1 MFLLANLKFQII
13 MKQNIENVDKQ
24 FRSAQS
30 DTLLAKNAENQ
41 TNISNCD
48 HVQLGGQ
55 AYYDEK
61 KFFMFTPDDPIVG
74 QVQKFRGLGM
84 AQQMADGTFDFVR
97 KPQLKPK
104 STLIKKLA
112 HGRASKTKDDAIQL
126 TLKVYRNEGVNISEA
141 IRREALEAA
150 DAIREYQL
158 RH

>member
-1 MFLLANLKFQII
+1 MDTKNFINN
-13 MKQNIENVDKQ
+13 QN
-24 FRSAQS
+24 
-30 DTLLAKNAENQ
+30 
-41 TNISNCD
+41 NCD
-48 HVQLGGQ
+48 NNSVVINSSPIGGGQEGAPVHVQLGGQ

-61 KFFMFTPDDPIVG
+61 KFFMFTPDDPVVG

-126 TLKVYRNEGVNISEA
+126 TLKVYRNEGINISEA

>member
-1 MFLLANLKFQII
+1 MT
-13 MKQNIENVDKQ
+13 QNIENVDKQ

-112 HGRASKTKDDAIQL
+112 HGRLSATIDGAIQL
-126 TLKVYRNEGVNISEA
+126 TLKVYKTEGLNIKETIIKEA
-141 IRREALEAA
+141 KEAFE
-150 DAIREYQL
+150 
-158 RH
+158 

>member
-1 MFLLANLKFQII
+1 MFLLANLKYQII
-13 MKQNIENVDKQ
+13 MTQNIENVDKQ
-24 FRSAQS
+24 F
-30 DTLLAKNAENQ
+30 NAENQ
-41 TNISNCD
+41 NNISQCD

-112 HGRASKTKDDAIQL
+112 HGRLSATIDGAIQL
-126 TLKVYRNEGVNISEA
+126 TLKVYKTEGLNIKEA
-141 IRREALEAA
+141 IIKEAKEAF
-150 DAIREYQL
+150 E
-158 RH
+158 

>member
-1 MFLLANLKFQII
+1 MDTKNFINN
-13 MKQNIENVDKQ
+13 QN
-24 FRSAQS
+24 
-30 DTLLAKNAENQ
+30 
-41 TNISNCD
+41 NCD
-48 HVQLGGQ
+48 NNSVVINSSPIGGGQEGAPVHVQLGGQ

-126 TLKVYRNEGVNISEA
+126 TLKVYRNEGININEA

>member
-1 MFLLANLKFQII
+1 

-61 KFFMFTPDDPIVG
+61 KFFMFTPDDPVVG

-104 STLIKKLA
+104 STLIRKLA
-112 HGRASKTKDDAIQL
+112 HGRLSDTFDGAVQL
-126 TLKVYRNEGVNISEA
+126 TLKVFRTEGLNIRENIIKEA
-141 IRREALEAA
+141 REAFE
-150 DAIREYQL
+150 
-158 RH
+158 

>member
-13 MKQNIENVDKQ
+13 MTQNIENVDQ
-24 FRSAQS
+24 QV
-30 DTLLAKNAENQ
+30 NIENQ

-112 HGRASKTKDDAIQL
+112 HGRLSATIDGAIQL
-126 TLKVYRNEGVNISEA
+126 TLKVYKTEGLNIKETIIKEA
-141 IRREALEAA
+141 KEAFE
-150 DAIREYQL
+150 
-158 RH
+158 

>member
-1 MFLLANLKFQII
+1 MDTKNFINN
-13 MKQNIENVDKQ
+13 QN
-24 FRSAQS
+24 
-30 DTLLAKNAENQ
+30 
-41 TNISNCD
+41 NCD
-48 HVQLGGQ
+48 NNSVVINSSPIGGGQEGAPVHVQLGGQ

-126 TLKVYRNEGVNISEA
+126 TLKVYRNEGVNINEA

>member
-1 MFLLANLKFQII
+1 MSRDNLRKL
-13 MKQNIENVDKQ
+13 KLT
-24 FRSAQS
+24 
-30 DTLLAKNAENQ
+30 TLLRSLNSTSSIMDTNNINNNQ
-41 TNISNCD
+41 NSISQCD

-84 AQQMADGTFDFVR
+84 GQQMADGTFDFVR

-126 TLKVYRNEGVNISEA
+126 TLKVYRTEGINISEA
-141 IRREALEAA
+141 IRMEAIVAA

>member
-1 MFLLANLKFQII
+1 MFLLANLKYQII
-13 MKQNIENVDKQ
+13 MTQNIENVDKQ
-24 FRSAQS
+24 F
-30 DTLLAKNAENQ
+30 TAENQ
-41 TNISNCD
+41 NNISQCD
-48 HVQLGGQ
+48 HIQLGGQ

-112 HGRASKTKDDAIQL
+112 HGRLSATIDGAIQL
-126 TLKVYRNEGVNISEA
+126 TLKVYKTEGLNIKEA
-141 IRREALEAA
+141 IIKEAKEAFV
-150 DAIREYQL
+150 
-158 RH
+158 

>member
-13 MKQNIENVDKQ
+13 MTQNIENVDKQ
-24 FRSAQS
+24 F
-30 DTLLAKNAENQ
+30 NAENQ
-41 TNISNCD
+41 NNISQCD

-61 KFFMFTPDDPIVG
+61 KFFMFTPDDPVVG

-104 STLIKKLA
+104 STLIRKLA
-112 HGRASKTKDDAIQL
+112 HGRLSDTFDGAVQL
-126 TLKVYRNEGVNISEA
+126 TLKVFRTEGLNIRETIIKEA
-141 IRREALEAA
+141 REAFE
-150 DAIREYQL
+150 
-158 RH
+158 

>member
-24 FRSAQS
+24 F
-30 DTLLAKNAENQ
+30 NAENQ
-41 TNISNCD
+41 NNISQCD

-104 STLIKKLA
+104 STLIRKLA
-112 HGRASKTKDDAIQL
+112 HGRLSDTFDGAVQL
-126 TLKVYRNEGVNISEA
+126 TLKVFRTEGLNIRETIIKEA
-141 IRREALEAA
+141 REAFE
-150 DAIREYQL
+150 
-158 RH
+158 

>member
-1 MFLLANLKFQII
+1 MT
-13 MKQNIENVDKQ
+13 QNIENVDKQ
-24 FRSAQS
+24 F
-30 DTLLAKNAENQ
+30 TAENQ
-41 TNISNCD
+41 NNISQCD
-48 HVQLGGQ
+48 HIQLGGQ

-112 HGRASKTKDDAIQL
+112 HGRLSATIDGAIQL
-126 TLKVYRNEGVNISEA
+126 TLKVYKTEGLNIKEA
-141 IRREALEAA
+141 IIKEAKEAFV
-150 DAIREYQL
+150 
-158 RH
+158 

>member
-13 MKQNIENVDKQ
+13 MTQNIENVDQ
-24 FRSAQS
+24 QV
-30 DTLLAKNAENQ
+30 NIENQ
-41 TNISNCD
+41 TNIGNCD

-112 HGRASKTKDDAIQL
+112 HGRLSATIDGAIQL
-126 TLKVYRNEGVNISEA
+126 TLKVYKTEGLNIKETIIKEA
-141 IRREALEAA
+141 KEAFE
-150 DAIREYQL
+150 
-158 RH
+158 

>member
-13 MKQNIENVDKQ
+13 MTQNIENVDQ
-24 FRSAQS
+24 QV
-30 DTLLAKNAENQ
+30 NIENQ

-97 KPQLKPK
+97 KPQL
-104 STLIKKLA
+104 
-112 HGRASKTKDDAIQL
+112 
-126 TLKVYRNEGVNISEA
+126 
-141 IRREALEAA
+141 
-150 DAIREYQL
+150 
-158 RH
+158 

>member
-24 FRSAQS
+24 F
-30 DTLLAKNAENQ
+30 NAENQ
-41 TNISNCD
+41 NNISQCD

-112 HGRASKTKDDAIQL
+112 HGRLSATIDGAIQL
-126 TLKVYRNEGVNISEA
+126 TLKVYKTEGLNIKETIIKEA
-141 IRREALEAA
+141 KEAFE
-150 DAIREYQL
+150 
-158 RH
+158 

>member
-13 MKQNIENVDKQ
+13 MTQNIENVDQ
-24 FRSAQS
+24 QV
-30 DTLLAKNAENQ
+30 NIENQ

-97 KPQLKPK
+97 KPRLKPK

-112 HGRASKTKDDAIQL
+112 HGRLSATIDGAIQL
-126 TLKVYRNEGVNISEA
+126 TLKVYKTEGLNIKETIIKEA
-141 IRREALEAA
+141 KEAFE
-150 DAIREYQL
+150 
-158 RH
+158 

>member
-1 MFLLANLKFQII
+1 MFLLVNLKFQII

-61 KFFMFTPDDPIVG
+61 KFFMFTPDDPVVG

-97 KPQLKPK
+97 KPQRKPK
-104 STLIKKLA
+104 STLIRKLA
-112 HGRASKTKDDAIQL
+112 HGRLSDTFDGAVQL
-126 TLKVYRNEGVNISEA
+126 TLKVFRTEGLNIRETIIKEA
-141 IRREALEAA
+141 REAFE
-150 DAIREYQL
+150 
-158 RH
+158 

>member
-1 MFLLANLKFQII
+1 MT
-13 MKQNIENVDKQ
+13 QNIENVDQ
-24 FRSAQS
+24 QV
-30 DTLLAKNAENQ
+30 NIENQ

-97 KPQLKPK
+97 TPQLKPK

-112 HGRASKTKDDAIQL
+112 HGRLSATIDGAIQL
-126 TLKVYRNEGVNISEA
+126 TLKVYKTEGLNIKETIIKEA
-141 IRREALEAA
+141 K
-150 DAIREYQL
+150 
-158 RH
+158 

>member
-1 MFLLANLKFQII
+1 MFLLANLKYQII
-13 MKQNIENVDKQ
+13 MTQNIENVDKQ
-24 FRSAQS
+24 F
-30 DTLLAKNAENQ
+30 TAENQ
-41 TNISNCD
+41 NNISQCD
-48 HVQLGGQ
+48 HIQLGGQ

-112 HGRASKTKDDAIQL
+112 HGRLSATIDGAIQL
-126 TLKVYRNEGVNISEA
+126 TLKVYKTEGLNIKETIIKEA
-141 IRREALEAA
+141 KEAFE
-150 DAIREYQL
+150 
-158 RH
+158 

>member
-1 MFLLANLKFQII
+1 MT
-13 MKQNIENVDKQ
+13 QNIENVDKQ
-24 FRSAQS
+24 F
-30 DTLLAKNAENQ
+30 TAENQ
-41 TNISNCD
+41 NNISQCD

-112 HGRASKTKDDAIQL
+112 HGRLSATIDGAIQL
-126 TLKVYRNEGVNISEA
+126 TLKVYKTEGLNMKETIIKEA
-141 IRREALEAA
+141 KEAFE
-150 DAIREYQL
+150 
-158 RH
+158 

>member
-1 MFLLANLKFQII
+1 MDTKNFINN
-13 MKQNIENVDKQ
+13 QN
-24 FRSAQS
+24 
-30 DTLLAKNAENQ
+30 
-41 TNISNCD
+41 NCD
-48 HVQLGGQ
+48 NNSVVINSSPMGGGQEGAPVHVQLGGQ

-61 KFFMFTPDDPIVG
+61 KFFMFTPDDSIVG

>member
-1 MFLLANLKFQII
+1 MSQDNLRKL
-13 MKQNIENVDKQ
+13 KLT
-24 FRSAQS
+24 
-30 DTLLAKNAENQ
+30 TLLRSLNSTSSIMDTNNINNQ
-41 TNISNCD
+41 NNISQCD

-61 KFFMFTPDDPIVG
+61 KFFMFTPDDPVVG

-112 HGRASKTKDDAIQL
+112 HGRLSATIDGAIQL
-126 TLKVYRNEGVNISEA
+126 TLKVYKTEGLNIKETIIKEA
-141 IRREALEAA
+141 KEAFE
-150 DAIREYQL
+150 
-158 RH
+158 

>member
-1 MFLLANLKFQII
+1 MT
-13 MKQNIENVDKQ
+13 QNIENVDKQ

-30 DTLLAKNAENQ
+30 DALLAKNAENQ

-61 KFFMFTPDDPIVG
+61 KFFMFTPDDPVVG

-112 HGRASKTKDDAIQL
+112 HGRLSATIDGAIQL
-126 TLKVYRNEGVNISEA
+126 TLKVYKTEGLNIKETIIKEA
-141 IRREALEAA
+141 KEAFE
-150 DAIREYQL
+150 
-158 RH
+158 

>member
-1 MFLLANLKFQII
+1 MDTKNFINN
-13 MKQNIENVDKQ
+13 QN
-24 FRSAQS
+24 
-30 DTLLAKNAENQ
+30 
-41 TNISNCD
+41 NCD
-48 HVQLGGQ
+48 NNSVVINSSPIGGGQEGAPVHVQLGGQ

-112 HGRASKTKDDAIQL
+112 HGRLSATIDGAIQL
-126 TLKVYRNEGVNISEA
+126 TLKVYKTEGLNMKETIIKEA
-141 IRREALEAA
+141 KEAFE
-150 DAIREYQL
+150 
-158 RH
+158 

>member
-1 MFLLANLKFQII
+1 MDTKNFINN
-13 MKQNIENVDKQ
+13 QN
-24 FRSAQS
+24 
-30 DTLLAKNAENQ
+30 
-41 TNISNCD
+41 NCD
-48 HVQLGGQ
+48 NNSVVINSSPMGGGREGAPVHVQLGGQ

-126 TLKVYRNEGVNISEA
+126 TLKVYRNEGINISEA

>member
-1 MFLLANLKFQII
+1 MFLLANLKYQII
-13 MKQNIENVDKQ
+13 MTQNIENVDQ
-24 FRSAQS
+24 QV
-30 DTLLAKNAENQ
+30 NIENQ

-61 KFFMFTPDDPIVG
+61 KFFMFTPDDPVVG

-112 HGRASKTKDDAIQL
+112 HGRLSATIDGAIQL
-126 TLKVYRNEGVNISEA
+126 TLKVYKTEGLNMKETIIKEA
-141 IRREALEAA
+141 KEAFE
-150 DAIREYQL
+150 
-158 RH
+158 

>member
-61 KFFMFTPDDPIVG
+61 KFFMFTPDDPVVG

-97 KPQLKPK
+97 KPQRKPK
-104 STLIKKLA
+104 STLIRKLA
-112 HGRASKTKDDAIQL
+112 HGRLSDTFDGAVQL
-126 TLKVYRNEGVNISEA
+126 TLKVFRTEGLNIRETIIKEA
-141 IRREALEAA
+141 REAFE
-150 DAIREYQL
+150 
-158 RH
+158 

>member
-24 FRSAQS
+24 F
-30 DTLLAKNAENQ
+30 NAENQ
-41 TNISNCD
+41 NNISNCD

-61 KFFMFTPDDPIVG
+61 KFFMFTPDDPVVG

-104 STLIKKLA
+104 STLIRKLA
-112 HGRASKTKDDAIQL
+112 HGRLSDTFDGAVQL
-126 TLKVYRNEGVNISEA
+126 TLKVFRTEGLNIRETIIKEA
-141 IRREALEAA
+141 REAFE
-150 DAIREYQL
+150 
-158 RH
+158 

>member
-13 MKQNIENVDKQ
+13 MIQNIENVDKQ
-24 FRSAQS
+24 F
-30 DTLLAKNAENQ
+30 NAENQ
-41 TNISNCD
+41 NNISQCD

-61 KFFMFTPDDPIVG
+61 KFFMFTPDDPVVG

-112 HGRASKTKDDAIQL
+112 HGRLSATIDGAIQL
-126 TLKVYRNEGVNISEA
+126 TLKVYKTEGLNIKETIIKEA
-141 IRREALEAA
+141 KEAFE
-150 DAIREYQL
+150 
-158 RH
+158 